1 MMKVYVPDSCMGDV
15 IGDLNKRRGRILG
28 MNPTEGGEQEVVAE
42 VPMAE
47 VGSYAITLRSITQ
60 GRGWFTYKFER
71 YEEAPPAVQDV
82 YKRQAHRPAPI
93 GRMIPSALP
102 EGSIQ
107 MGPPWEPGSH
117 GESMQALHDKFF
129 GEREGMAR

>member
-1 MMKVYVPDSCMGDV
+1 MCIRDRLKGKQNEETFAWIRQLLESQQDTPVSYTHLEPMGMMKVYVPDSCMGDV

-60 GRGWFTYKFER
+60 DRGWFTYKFER
-71 YEEAPPAVQDV
+71 YEDCLLYTSRRAWATSPA
-82 YKRQAHRPAPI
+82 K
-93 GRMIPSALP
+93 S
-102 EGSIQ
+102 
-107 MGPPWEPGSH
+107 
-117 GESMQALHDKFF
+117 K
-129 GEREGMAR
+129 